1 MILSSFQPRDTGRQS
16 RRAMGIPIAFRRI
29 SIHGYT
35 WADFLMKKQIE
46 SRPTQAYN
54 HYMQIAGHN
63 IIPKPENP
71 FKADF
76 GQFPTCPSLPPSLP
90 PSRSRSR
97 SLSLSLSPSSISDI
111 NNWMWRMR
119 HLQHWI
125 TISSNTPNYG
135 SLMACRCFIVGL
147 SKP

>member
-16 RRAMGIPIAFRRI
+16 RIAMGIPIAFRRI

-76 GQFPTCPSLPPSLP
+76 GQFPTFPSLPPSLP
-90 PSRSRSR
+90 LALALALARA
-97 SLSLSLSPSSISDI
+97 LSLSLSPSSISDI
-111 NNWMWRMR
+111 NNWM
-119 HLQHWI
+119 
-125 TISSNTPNYG
+125 
-135 SLMACRCFIVGL
+135 
-147 SKP
+147 